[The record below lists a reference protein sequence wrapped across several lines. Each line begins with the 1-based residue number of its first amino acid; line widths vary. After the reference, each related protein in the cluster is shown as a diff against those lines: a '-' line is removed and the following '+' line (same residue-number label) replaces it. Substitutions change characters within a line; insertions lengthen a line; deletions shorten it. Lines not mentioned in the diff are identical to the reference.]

1 VIAYSTIPVSESKY
15 IQSESERLL
24 LDHYRDPSVG
34 TRNRIVILNAG
45 LVRAIAHR
53 ISKVCSE
60 KYEDLE
66 QIGYMGLIN
75 AIDRF
80 VPVYGNK
87 FSTYAVPYIEGAIK
101 HYLRDTYRTIKL
113 PRRLEQLYKDG
124 EKARKSLREKLG
136 RDASDSEVASYLQVT
151 LSEWREAL
159 KIKNAKT
166 ILSLDVKVAQIE
178 GFVSLGDNLV
188 DEVEKIT
195 VKSNE
200 EYEFVRDL
208 VSSLDLKFRQVIEC
222 VYLRGLPRKHAAKI
236 IGVSPMTVSRRL
248 GVAIVQMQKLYNQ
261 AGISS

>member
-1 VIAYSTIPVSESKY
+1 MSKSKY
-15 IQSESERLL
+15 IQSKSERLL
-24 LDHYRDPSVG
+24 LDHYRNPSVA

-45 LVRAIAHR
+45 LVRTTAHR
-53 ISKVCSE
+53 ISKTCPE

-66 QIGYMGLIN
+66 QIGYIGLVN

-80 VPVYGNK
+80 IPIYGNK
-87 FSTYAVPYIEGAIK
+87 FSTYAMPYIDGSIK
-101 HYLRDTYRTIKL
+101 HYLRDTYQTIKL

-136 RDASDSEVASYLQVT
+136 RDASDLEVASYLQVT
-151 LSEWREAL
+151 LSEWREAM

-166 ILSLDVKVAQIE
+166 ILSLDVEVAQLE
-178 GFVSLGDNLV
+178 GFVSLGDNLA
-188 DEVEKIT
+188 DEIGKIT

-222 VYLRGLPRKHAAKI
+222 VYLMGLPRKHAAKI

-248 GVAIVQMQKLYNQ
+248 TIAIVQMRELYNQ
-261 AGISS
+261 TGISS